1 MSKVTRKIA
10 LWGLSLL
17 FVLCVSILGIHTSFS
32 ANAED
37 TPTVVNLTFN
47 ALGLNGGENNDNTI
61 VSGRYLTAIRFNQG
75 VLTGSTNADTAVY
88 DYSNVTENAVFTGEG
103 EYGFVP
109 GATKWA
115 LGYKTDAVFNF
126 IYLWTANQPV
136 SGDTLLMKA
145 GSYFIMSGTMADGT
159 ACNDKYVL
167 AQDINVK
174 FNGTAWEYYVPVVEP
189 EYAIE
194 NLTFASLGL
203 NGGENNDGTIV
214 SGRYL
219 TAVRFTTG
227 ILSGSTDAETAAYD
241 YSNLIENTTYSGDNE
256 WGFAPAA
263 TKWSAGYK
271 NDAVFNFLYF
281 YTANQPTQGDMV
293 TMKAGSYFTMSGTMA
308 EGTAC
313 NDKYVLTEDINVQF
327 NGTAWEVYNPNE
339 QPPVEPPVVEPTEP
353 VLVTFTHINSSWNN
367 NSETYGNGM
376 YYTVLHLEGLLTSGY
391 LGQGDDWIEMLAN
404 ATINGGASY
413 FNFSS
418 ASYIVGPNVESDFIV
433 LYSATAPTNGDEFTV
448 TAGATFKVGGDDTN
462 VYKLANDICLKFNGT
477 AWEIFDPNVQP
488 PVVEPTEPV
497 LVTFTNINA
506 SWNNNTETYNNG
518 NYYTVLHLDGV
529 LTSGYLGQGDDW
541 SEMLANATING
552 GESYFNFSSASYIV
566 GPNVES
572 DFIVL
577 YSATAPTNGDEFIV
591 TAGATFK
598 VGGDDTNVYKLAS
611 EICLKFNGTAWEIYD
626 PNAQPPVEP
635 PVDPNPPV
643 EPEEPMVVE
652 VTFNALGLNGGE
664 NNDGTIV
671 DGKYL
676 TAVRFNQGV
685 LSGSTDGATAVY
697 DFTNLVENT
706 TNNGSFEFGFA
717 PAATKWAAGYKNE
730 AVFNFIYLW
739 TSNQPTKGDALLIK
753 AGAYFMMS
761 GTLEDGSVC
770 NDKYILA
777 EDMNL
782 KFNGDFWVVPLPMAE
797 FIGVNAWNN
806 NIVTPNGSRAT
817 ILEFNVENLG
827 SVVNGLPNQVAMA
840 GISINGVKLTDVAGA
855 SVSYAHGANYLFI
868 DLPLSAI
875 YPTAEYPI
883 TILHV
888 EEGTVFEN
896 YELPEITL
904 SLIGGT
910 WLVGEYEQMPLEE
923 SYVTISDIA
932 DTDRVELGA
941 EGQLAAMGGFEGDVS
956 LKFVYRSD
964 EAIVNYAPF
973 GGLTIYLNS
982 TNSWDGWRIFFVGNK
997 VYVYDATMGGIG
1009 DAHELIGEAD
1019 FGIANG
1025 FEIQIEISI
1034 KQVDGKYSIV
1044 IGGSCAKILEINN
1057 VTPIGDCIGG
1067 GISMYSSVRSCNL
1080 KDYKYGDVFDPI
1092 LTIYSKQ
1099 EIVLNEGDAVPEIDA
1114 KAVDGLLEI
1123 TPTYVWDDGA
1133 ITDGKMNVGIW
1144 NCVVTATDANGNYV
1158 TATVRVTVKGET
1170 KYTVT
1175 FDGKNET
1182 EYAYGEKIEKP
1193 ADPTKDA
1200 TAKVQYTFDGWY
1212 NGDEK
1217 WDFDHDIVTS
1227 DVALVAKFIESDVY
1241 YKVTV
1246 TIAGEETQIIY
1257 VTYGAQIDLSIFD
1270 KEGFATE
1277 VKQGGESISSLIV
1290 TEDTAVEISYTDAKA
1305 NEPTGGCVGGCTGS
1319 LAGFGG
1325 IGALLTAVGGC
1336 MLIRKRRDSDEE

>member
-1 MSKVTRKIA
+1 MSKITRKIA

-17 FVLCVSILGIHTSFS
+17 FVLCVSILGIHTRFL

-126 IYLWTANQPV
+126 IYLWTANAPV

-145 GSYFIMSGTMADGT
+145 GSYFTMSGTMADGT

-174 FNGTAWEYYVPVVEP
+174 FNGTAWEYYVPVVEA
-189 EYAIE
+189 ESVKV
-194 NLTFASLGL
+194 TFAGVHSYWNNYFFSDAYCSIVEFSGGIGVGGL
-203 NGGENNDGTIV
+203 DGDYSDVFAKATLDGQPVDTKNLSFVCRAWIDGGADSIVMRWVTIPAAGSILHIPAGTKFTNGGSDTNIYEFAQDM
-214 SGRYL
+214 YL
-219 TAVRFTTG
+219 K
-227 ILSGSTDAETAAYD
+227 
-241 YSNLIENTTYSGDNE
+241 SNG
-256 WGFAPAA
+256 A
-263 TKWSAGYK
+263 
-271 NDAVFNFLYF
+271 
-281 YTANQPTQGDMV
+281 
-293 TMKAGSYFTMSGTMA
+293 
-308 EGTAC
+308 
-313 NDKYVLTEDINVQF
+313 
-327 NGTAWEVYNPNE
+327 AWEVYTPNE
-339 QPPVEPPVVEPTEP
+339 QPPVEPDNIQ
-353 VLVTFTHINSSWNN
+353 VTFTGVNATFN
-367 NSETYGNGM
+367 NSTEVVAGM
-376 YYTVLHLEGLLTSGY
+376 YYTVLHLDGVLTSGY
-391 LGQGDDWIEMLAN
+391 FTQGDDFTEMVAK
-404 ATINGGASY
+404 ATGVTYFGFAPASII
-413 FNFSS
+413 
-418 ASYIVGPNVESDFIV
+418 AGPNVADVNWII
-433 LYSATAPTNGDEFTV
+433 LYSATAPTKNDVFTV
-448 TAGATFKVGGDDTN
+448 AAGATFKVGGDDTN

-477 AWEIFDPNVQP
+477 AWEI
-488 PVVEPTEPV
+488 
-497 LVTFTNINA
+497 
-506 SWNNNTETYNNG
+506 
-518 NYYTVLHLDGV
+518 
-529 LTSGYLGQGDDW
+529 
-541 SEMLANATING
+541 
-552 GESYFNFSSASYIV
+552 
-566 GPNVES
+566 
-572 DFIVL
+572 
-577 YSATAPTNGDEFIV
+577 
-591 TAGATFK
+591 
-598 VGGDDTNVYKLAS
+598 
-611 EICLKFNGTAWEIYD
+611 YD
-626 PNAQPPVEP
+626 PNAQLPVEP

-685 LSGSTDGATAVY
+685 LSGSTDGATAAY

-782 KFNGDFWVVPLPMAE
+782 KFNGDFWVVPLPTAE
-797 FIGVNAWNN
+797 LIGVNAWNN

-941 EGQLAAMGGFEGDVS
+941 EGQLAAMGGFEGGVS
-956 LKFVYRSD
+956 LKFVYRSE

-1009 DAHELIGEAD
+1009 DAHALIGEAD

-1067 GISMYSSVRSCNL
+1067 GISMYSSVRGCNL
-1080 KDYKYGDVFDPI
+1080 KDYKYGDVFDPV
-1092 LTIYSKQ
+1092 LTIHSKQ
-1099 EIVLNEGDAVPEIDA
+1099 EIVANEGEAVPEIYA
-1114 KAVDGLLEI
+1114 TAVDGLTEI
-1123 TPTYVWDDGA
+1123 TPTYVWDEGA
-1133 ITDGKMNVGIW
+1133 ITDGKMNAGIW
-1144 NCVVTATDANGNYV
+1144 NCVVTATDANGNYT
-1158 TATVRVTVKGET
+1158 TATIRVTVKGET

-1182 EYAYGEKIEKP
+1182 EYAYGEKIVKP
-1193 ADPTKDA
+1193 TDPTKEA
-1200 TAKVQYTFDGWY
+1200 TVKVQYTFDGWY

-1217 WDFDHDIVTS
+1217 WDFDYDIVTS
-1227 DVALVAKFIESDVY
+1227 DVALVAKFIESNVY
-1241 YKVTV
+1241 YKVEV
-1246 TIAGEETQIIY
+1246 TISGETQTIY
-1257 VTYGAQIDLSIFD
+1257 VTYGAQVDLSVFD
-1270 KEGFATE
+1270 KEGFEKE
-1277 VKQGGESISSLIV
+1277 VKQNGEVITKLIV
-1290 TEDTAVEISYTDAKA
+1290 TEDTAIEVAYA
-1305 NEPTGGCVGGCTGS
+1305 NPKKDKSSGGCFGS
-1319 LAGFGG
+1319 VAGVGG
-1325 IGALLTAVGGC
+1325 IGALFTAIGGC
-1336 MLIRKRRDSDEE
+1336 MLMRKKGEDDEK

>member
-1 MSKVTRKIA
+1 MMSKVTRKIA

-159 ACNDKYVL
+159 ACNDQYVL

-227 ILSGSTDAETAAYD
+227 VLSGSTDAETAAYD

-263 TKWSAGYK
+263 TKWAAGYK

-281 YTANQPTQGDMV
+281 YTANQPAQGDMV
-293 TMKAGSYFTMSGTMA
+293 TMKAGAYFTMSGTTT

-313 NDKYVLTEDINVQF
+313 DDKYILTQDVVF
-327 NGTAWEVYNPNE
+327 TYNGTAWSIYT
-339 QPPVEPPVVEPTEP
+339 PPVEIVTTP
-353 VLVTFTHINSSWNN
+353 VTFTNINSSWNN

-376 YYTVLHLEGLLTSGY
+376 YYTVLHLEGL
-391 LGQGDDWIEMLAN
+391 
-404 ATINGGASY
+404 
-413 FNFSS
+413 
-418 ASYIVGPNVESDFIV
+418 
-433 LYSATAPTNGDEFTV
+433 
-448 TAGATFKVGGDDTN
+448 
-462 VYKLANDICLKFNGT
+462 
-477 AWEIFDPNVQP
+477 
-488 PVVEPTEPV
+488 
-497 LVTFTNINA
+497 
-506 SWNNNTETYNNG
+506 
-518 NYYTVLHLDGV
+518 

-572 DFIVL
+572 NFIIL

-598 VGGDDTNVYKLAS
+598 VGGDDTNVYKLAND
-611 EICLKFNGTAWEIYD
+611 ICLKFNGTAWEIYD

-664 NNDGTIV
+664 NNDGAIV

-685 LSGSTDGATAVY
+685 LSGSTDGATAAY

-875 YPTAEYPI
+875 YPTAENPI

-941 EGQLAAMGGFEGDVS
+941 EGQLAAMGGFEEDVS

-1009 DAHELIGEAD
+1009 DAHALIGEAD

-1067 GISMYSSVRSCNL
+1067 GISMYSSVRSCSL
-1080 KDYKYGDVFDPI
+1080 KDYKYGDVFDPV

-1099 EIVLNEGDAVPEIDA
+1099 EIVLNEGEAVPEIVA
-1114 KAVDGLLEI
+1114 KAVDGLVEI
-1123 TPTYVWDDGA
+1123 TPTYVWDEGA
-1133 ITDGKMNVGIW
+1133 ITDGKMNAGIW

-1175 FDGKNET
+1175 FDGKNEA

-1193 ADPTKDA
+1193 ADPTKEA

-1270 KEGFATE
+1270 KEGFRAE
-1277 VKQGGESISSLIV
+1277 VKQGGEAISSLIV

-1336 MLIRKRRDSDEE
+1336 MLIRKRRDCDEE